1 MYCSLSLAMVVS
13 GGDDFRVSEEF
24 SRGAKTYTSTR
35 AVIMLHPNNKTFRG
49 KTLVKDE
56 LHTNDFEFFLFIYS
70 LYS

>member
-1 MYCSLSLAMVVS
+1 MVVS

-35 AVIMLHPNNKTFRG
+35 AMIMFNPSNNTFGG

-56 LHTNDFEFFLFIYS
+56 LHTNDFEFFYIYIYS